1 MVNALSSLVLQ
12 IVIVLAVV
20 WLVLLVAG
28 GRWKNAKSAGR
39 LYSSV
44 IMTTLLVVG
53 EFLWRLRLER
63 QGGAQLSLP
72 QIEMED
78 EEDWNSNENV

>member
-1 MVNALSSLVLQ
+1 MLGHCPEFKANQQGCRTLR
-12 IVIVLAVV
+12 
-20 WLVLLVAG
+20 LVLLVAG
-28 GRWKNAKSAGR
+28 GKWKNAKSAGQ
-39 LYSSV
+39 LYSTV

-53 EFLWRLRLER
+53 EFLWRPRLER

-78 EEDWNSNENV
+78 EEDWNSDESV